1 MVRAW
6 QLAAAALAI
15 IVPASGCGR
24 DGKRVVVRGGPSL
37 DALFTDLAQAYQE
50 LDPSVEIVLNFNC
63 PPCVMFGE
71 QGDSQPLDVF
81 ASLGEFEMDQ
91 LAQLGKLHLVYA
103 TEVGQTPL
111 SLVASRR
118 AGDVRSIADLHKSE
132 VRRIGVGDPSR
143 VAVGHYAR
151 EALTKAGLWSE
162 LEDRFVY
169 SQSGCELLKWL
180 GLGRD
185 IDAVIVFAVC
195 TTDETASRGSV
206 HDFPPDLIP
215 PVPLILGVSGNAG
228 EPGQARR
235 FVDFV
240 AGPQARET
248 LAKHHVQPGNSDD

>member
-1 MVRAW
+1 VRTW
-6 QLAAAALAI
+6 PLAAAALAI

-24 DGKRVVVRGGPSL
+24 DEKRVVVRGGPSL
-37 DALFTDLAQAYQE
+37 DALFADLAEAYQTSN
-50 LDPSVEIVLNFNC
+50 PGVEIVPNFNC

-81 ASLGEFEMDQ
+81 ASLGEFETDQ
-91 LAQLGKLHLVYA
+91 LARLGKLDLVHA
-103 TEVGQTPL
+103 AEVGRTPL
-111 SLVASRR
+111 SLVASQR
-118 AGDVRSIADLHKSE
+118 AAAQVRSIADLHKRE

-195 TTDETASRGSV
+195 TTDETASLRSA

-215 PVPLILGVSGNAG
+215 PVPLILGVSENAG
-228 EPGQARR
+228 EPDEARR

-240 AGPQARET
+240 AGPQAREI
-248 LAKHHVQPGNSDD
+248 LARHHVQPGNSDD